1 LQNFSR
7 KTIRR
12 LGLSLVCRESEQGI
26 FIKYQGILLADV
38 AKTERIGFNRND
50 ALPKEPAGSPA
61 AFFAQSNS
69 AAGDV

>member
-1 LQNFSR
+1 
-7 KTIRR
+7 
-12 LGLSLVCRESEQGI
+12 VCGETEQGI

-61 AFFAQSNS
+61 AFFAQPNS
-69 AAGDV
+69 AVGDV